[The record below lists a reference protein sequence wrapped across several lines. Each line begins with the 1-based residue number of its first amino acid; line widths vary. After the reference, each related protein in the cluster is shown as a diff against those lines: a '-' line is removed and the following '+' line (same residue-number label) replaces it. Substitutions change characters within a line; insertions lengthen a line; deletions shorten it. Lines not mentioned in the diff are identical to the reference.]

1 MMQRRRG
8 FTLVEV
14 LVTVVIMAVI
24 GLASAAV
31 INAIMRTS
39 EQSEAAIARLEK
51 LQYSMLILEQDIR
64 QIVARDNP
72 TGRYIFID
80 EGRLG
85 FVRSGWFNPLG
96 LFPRSELQPV
106 AYVIREGNL
115 VREHFNFVDVSE
127 SSEPVSRI
135 LLEGVTA
142 LTAKPLRTGLREGA
156 VQGQTPTSQR
166 NNSNDINDIEGLPP
180 ALEITLET
188 EAWGTIQRVFLI
200 NDGGLDEQPLP

>member
-1 MMQRRRG
+1 MIQRRRG

-39 EQSEAAIARLEK
+39 EQSEQAIARLEK

-135 LLEGVTA
+135 VLEGVTA
-142 LTAKPLRTGLREGA
+142 FTAKPLRRGA
-156 VQGQTPTSQR
+156 VQGQTPTSRR

-200 NDGGLDEQPLP
+200 NDGGLDDQPSP

>member
-1 MMQRRRG
+1 MMPYRRG

-24 GLASAAV
+24 GLASASV

-39 EQSEAAIARLEK
+39 EQSETAIARLEK

-80 EGRLG
+80 EDRLG

-106 AYVIREGNL
+106 AYLIREGNL
-115 VREHFNFVDVSE
+115 VREHFNFVDVTE
-127 SSEPVSRI
+127 SSEPKSRVV
-135 LLEGVTA
+135 LEGVTA
-142 LTAKPLRTGLREGA
+142 FTAKPLKRGA
-156 VQGQTPTSQR
+156 VQGQTPSSVR
-166 NNSNDINDIEGLPP
+166 NNSGDNGDIEGLPP
-180 ALEITLET
+180 ALEITIET
-188 EAWGTIQRVFLI
+188 EAWGTITRVFLI
-200 NDGGLDEQPLP
+200 NDGGLSEQPSP

>member
-127 SSEPVSRI
+127 ASDPVSRI
-135 LLEGVTA
+135 VLEGVTA
-142 LTAKPLRTGLREGA
+142 FTAKPLRRGA

-188 EAWGTIQRVFLI
+188 KAWGTIKRVFLI
-200 NDGGLDEQPLP
+200 NDGGLDDQPSP

>member
-1 MMQRRRG
+1 MMQRHRG
-8 FTLVEV
+8 FTLMEV

-39 EQSEAAIARLEK
+39 EQSEQAIARLEK

-85 FVRSGWFNPLG
+85 FVRSGWFNPRG

-135 LLEGVTA
+135 VLEDVTA
-142 LTAKPLRTGLREGA
+142 FSAKPLRRGA

-180 ALEITLET
+180 ALEITIET
-188 EAWGTIQRVFLI
+188 EAWGTIKRVFLI
-200 NDGGLDEQPLP
+200 NDGGLDDQPSP